1 VIGVRLFRRGGA
13 PTDVLAELGVERGNH
28 VIASAR
34 TTDGRWVVA
43 TTNDLIVG
51 RASELGDE
59 VRRLPWDRIGSAGW
73 REDTL
78 EVSVSFPRRPSQRI
92 VLRFNEPG
100 RLPEAVRDRVT
111 SSIVINEHVRID
123 GRLGVR
129 IVGRRRA
136 GEEGLVW
143 TLSFDRGL
151 DANDPW
157 VRGRAE
163 EELQRVREM
172 TGT

>member
-1 VIGVRLFRRGGA
+1 VIGVRLFRGGGIPSDALTALGLQRG
-13 PTDVLAELGVERGNH
+13 DH

-43 TTNDLIVG
+43 TASDLVVGTNSNDDGVQ
-51 RASELGDE
+51 
-59 VRRLPWDRIGSAGW
+59 RLPWERIGAASW
-73 REDTL
+73 RDDVL
-78 EVSVSFPRRPSQRI
+78 DVSVSYPRRRPERI
-92 VLRFNEPG
+92 VLRFAEPR

-111 SSIVINEHVRID
+111 ASIVVNEHVRID

-129 IVGRRRA
+129 IVGRRRPQ
-136 GEEGLVW
+136 EDGLVW
-143 TLSFDRGL
+143 TMAFDRGL
-151 DANDPW
+151 DPDDPW

-163 EELQRVREM
+163 EELQRLREM